1 LRSPASVVVV
11 QDSGNGLVF
20 TTVSR
25 FDISNDVAAEC
36 DGERDRDGSGGGAI
50 RSAGFGNVLYV
61 DPREVYLNKHR
72 KKRKKMGFGIKRK
85 RDLPLVIKRAIAHSQ
100 PSQEIPDVCI
110 APIDNGINAFEV
122 GPTLIRL
129 CAMRKGSC

>member
-1 LRSPASVVVV
+1 MVV

-25 FDISNDVAAEC
+25 FDVSDDVAAEC
-36 DGERDRDGSGGGAI
+36 DGERERDGAI

-72 KKRKKMGFGIKRK
+72 KN
-85 RDLPLVIKRAIAHSQ
+85 
-100 PSQEIPDVCI
+100 E
-110 APIDNGINAFEV
+110 
-122 GPTLIRL
+122 
-129 CAMRKGSC
+129 